1 MWIIT
6 QLLTQVIIFKF
17 IDFNHLQKPNVIS
30 VPSKKKFVLLLYE
43 FKDEEMLPFLTKKFH
58 YSLQNKNITGIE
70 CHLNTE

>member
-30 VPSKKKFVLLLYE
+30 VPSKKKCSVTQETQLVNFKYE
-43 FKDEEMLPFLTKKFH
+43 FKDEEMLPFLAKKFH
-58 YSLQNKNITGIE
+58 YKFTKQK
-70 CHLNTE
+70 